1 MESSMSRRQFNQ
13 KILPDKPPVKYN
25 KLPKRPNNNRRS
37 KSVTKILL
45 RLKSEARDEY
55 CVKEFAAACH
65 VKVGS
70 AKLWFYGRP
79 YGEYAVNCIARY
91 FAPLV
96 MIPLPELRR
105 QLEEAR
111 LQAHQETR

>member
-1 MESSMSRRQFNQ
+1 MSRRQFNQ
-13 KILPDKPPVKYN
+13 QILPDKPPVKYN
-25 KLPKRPNNNRRS
+25 KLPKRKNNNRRA
-37 KSVTKILL
+37 KAITKILL
-45 RLKSEARDEY
+45 RLKSEAKDKY
-55 CVKEFAAACH
+55 CVKDFAEECH

-70 AKLWFYGRP
+70 VQLWFYGRP
-79 YGEYAVNCIARY
+79 YGKYSVNCIARY

-111 LQAHQETR
+111 QQAHKETR